1 MQNLFA
7 FLVRHGVFLLFL
19 GLEILCFNL
28 VVNTNHRQAEIY
40 HNTSTIVTGSLNKQV
55 SGFVQFWNLKGVND
69 SLRIE
74 NATLREQ
81 LFNNIVITESHPS
94 MQDSAILRYGFRPAK
109 VIHNSIGLRN
119 NYITLDRG
127 KNASL
132 RPGLGVLTDKGPIGI
147 VVATT
152 TGFAKVMSILHSNTM
167 LSASIKSKGYF
178 GSLVWRSTNP
188 KLMELDAL
196 PKHAQIQIGDTVV
209 TSGYSR
215 IFPPG
220 LQIGKIDTFWL
231 PVGSNFYRARVLL
244 DVDMSSLHSAYV
256 VLNNTLKERE
266 SLEIT
271 PADE

>member
-19 GLEILCFNL
+19 GLEVVCFNL
-28 VVNTNHRQAEIY
+28 VINNNHRQSEIY
-40 HNTSTIVTGSLNKQV
+40 HNTSTVVTAALNKQV
-55 SGFVQFWNLKGVND
+55 SGFIQFWNLQGVND

-81 LFNNIVITESHPS
+81 LSNNIVLEQRTSTGI
-94 MQDSAILRYGFRPAK
+94 DSSIQRFGVKPAK
-109 VIHNSIGLRN
+109 VIHNSVGLRN

-127 KNASL
+127 YRSDVV
-132 RPGLGVLTDKGPIGI
+132 PGLGVITDKGPVGI
-147 VVATT
+147 VVASTR
-152 TGFAKVMSILHSNTM
+152 GFAKVMSLLHSNTM

-196 PKHAQIQIGDTVV
+196 PKHAQIQVGDTVV

-220 LQIGKIDTFWL
+220 LQIGKVDTFWL
-231 PVGSNFYRARVLL
+231 PEGSNFYRARVLL
-244 DVDMSSLHSAYV
+244 DVDLSSLQSAYV
-256 VLNNTLKERE
+256 ILNYSLKEQE
-266 SLEIT
+266 SLET
-271 PADE
+271 TSGDE